1 MGKKREI
8 RVEIKGEQ
16 ESAKEFVDVYKRAV
30 KGKSPRGA
38 IDRIYFA
45 DMETLTRVLSNR
57 RLELLQTLHRY
68 GSLSIRALAKRIDRD
83 YKNVYGD
90 VQVLKRAGLIEI
102 DQSGCLLTPWD
113 RITAEISLA
122 A

>member
-8 RVEIKGEQ
+8 RVEIKDEL

-30 KGKSPRGA
+30 KGKSPRGV

-68 GSLSIRALAKRIDRD
+68 GSLSIRALAKRMDRD

-102 DQSGCLLTPWD
+102 DQSGSLLTPWD